1 MLQQK
6 FIVQV
11 TTLPDCD
18 DITPFDGNYVQLTC
32 VAIWIK
38 DQGLTYRAL
47 TIGTSICLANLLIL
61 QLCLILLPAV

>member
-18 DITPFDGNYVQLTC
+18 DITRFDGIRATYA
-32 VAIWIK
+32 VAIRNLYTCCIFQLK
-38 DQGLTYRAL
+38 ACLEGLA
-47 TIGTSICLANLLIL
+47 SF
-61 QLCLILLPAV
+61 